1 MLTPILN
8 AIPGSPEE
16 QYNITQMR
24 TRSVIERCNGVL
36 KLRFRCLLKHRVLH
50 YDPTSASKIINSC
63 VLLHNLCMRNN
74 IPAVRFGDEE
84 EDHNINIDYGV
95 YDDALNNENN
105 QEHAVEHERNNN
117 LVAGRRVQQMII
129 RNHFRIDN

>member
-1 MLTPILN
+1 
-8 AIPGSPEE
+8 
-16 QYNITQMR
+16 
-24 TRSVIERCNGVL
+24 
-36 KLRFRCLLKHRVLH
+36 
-50 YDPTSASKIINSC
+50 
-63 VLLHNLCMRNN
+63 MRNN